1 MDKRY
6 NNLTKA
12 ILDKIFDG
20 AKKSFDFSMEFKS
33 GNDSVSVSFE
43 DYFQDTFARI
53 QLMGDKSES
62 KGFAG
67 AEAFALNAF
76 NVVAHTRELHK
87 QIDDYFANEVNQ
99 TLLDAYG
106 MNEEEKTAYRKELK
120 EKVSDSIG
128 FKGNTP
134 EETAFIEK
142 INAAFDMNQGNS
154 NSDYLKET
162 LNYLSNVSR
171 YIENGASQK
180 DALDAAFNDASFT
193 GGNIDIATV
202 LSSEISTLAD
212 SLGKDEKKNDLYMK
226 DISANYVDEIDS
238 KEVSPESFSYHYQ
251 TNPQNLTKDEKAWA
265 QKAFGRIIF
274 NTMDME
280 SGWDVF
286 NMDLTNFRAN
296 GEQII
301 SDEEFQNAKN
311 QTGALN
317 PEKLEEFQEKIVAK
331 MAAGAEISVI
341 DRIPEKAVNIN
352 PAEIKVKT
360 AAEKFLFGY
369 PDSLTAADKQWAQ
382 DVTANLINYNGGMV
396 EVNLFY
402 ADGKQIIPND
412 ENSKNMSFEDCSR
425 LIAQKI
431 ASGAEIAIRVSAP
444 NQKLELMTMDAQDMA
459 AINPEKA
466 PVTLESFAAHFKA
479 DPNNLTPEEKEW
491 AREAYDKMFLSSM
504 DLSNGWDPSTVNIQA
519 FCANGQ
525 QIISDEELAKAGPE
539 DVDNLKAKIAFSLV
553 SGDKITVRREIQEK
567 SVSFD
572 LSSVKVSHEI
582 DKEKA
587 EPTKDEPAKTEP
599 AKTEPAKTGPAK
611 TEPAK
616 TEPAKTEPAK
626 TGPAKTEPAKTEP
639 AKKQPAKTQPVKKAP
654 AKIPANN
661 ISRKNLNARKIRF
674 KKQMLQ
680 RQRIAANRAKV
691 QNAVRNAQRNA
702 QRNTQSNP
710 QKTTINQ
717 KPSFIENFMRR
728 FLINLV
734 KGFLG
739 IDLDEIINKQKEA
752 EKSAD
757 KTNEKTASSRTKTDF
772 NELVKKEAEAS
783 GKKLPTQK
791 TFEKTNVKVN
801 EKTLTQKGLTK

>member
-1 MDKRY
+1 MINTHK
-6 NNLTKA
+6 NLTKQ
-12 ILDKIFDG
+12 ILNQVFDG
-20 AKKSFDFSMEFKS
+20 AKKSFSFPMEFKS
-33 GNDSVSVSFE
+33 GEDSVSVSFE
-43 DYFQDTFARI
+43 DYFEDTFARI

-62 KGFAG
+62 KGFAC

-99 TLLDAYG
+99 TLLDAFG
-106 MNEEEKTAYRKELK
+106 MNEEEKTAYCKQLK
-120 EKVSDSIG
+120 NMVSDEIG
-128 FKGNTP
+128 LKGKTP

-142 INAAFDMNQGNS
+142 INAAFDMNQGSS

-202 LSSEISTLAD
+202 LSSEISTFAD
-212 SLGKDEKKNDLYMK
+212 SLGKDEKKNDLFMK
-226 DISANYVDEIDS
+226 DISANYVDEIDNR
-238 KEVSPESFSYHYQ
+238 EVSPESFSYHYQ
-251 TNPQNLTKDEKAWA
+251 TNPQKLTKDEKAWA

-341 DRIPEKAVNIN
+341 DRIPEKSVNIN

-369 PDSLTAADKQWAQ
+369 PESLTAADKQWAE

-396 EVNLFY
+396 EVNRFY

-444 NQKLELMTMDAQDMA
+444 NQALELMTMDAQDMA
-459 AINPEKA
+459 AINPEKE
-466 PVTLESFAAHFKA
+466 PVTRESFAAHFKA

-519 FCANGQ
+519 FCANGER
-525 QIISDEELAKAGPE
+525 IISDEELAKAGPE

-582 DKEKA
+582 DKEKS
-587 EPTKDEPAKTEP
+587 EPTKDEP

-611 TEPAK
+611 TEP
-616 TEPAKTEPAK
+616 TK
-626 TGPAKTEPAKTEP
+626 TGPAKTEPS
-639 AKKQPAKTQPVKKAP
+639 KKQPAKTQPVKKAP

-728 FLINLV
+728 LLVNLV

-739 IDLDEIINKQKEA
+739 IDLDEIMNKQKEA

-757 KTNEKTASSRTKTDF
+757 KTNEKTESSRTKTDF
-772 NELVKKEAEAS
+772 NELVKKEAQAS
-783 GKKLPTQK
+783 GKKLPTQNTFAK
-791 TFEKTNVKVN
+791 TNEKTN
-801 EKTLTQKGLTK
+801 EKTLTQKGLAK

>member
-1 MDKRY
+1 MEKKY
-6 NNLTKA
+6 NNLNKI
-12 ILDKIFDG
+12 ILDKVFDG
-20 AKKSFDFSMEFKS
+20 AKKSFDFSMEFKN
-33 GNDSVSVSFE
+33 GNDSVSIGFE
-43 DYFQDTFARI
+43 DYFEDTLARI
-53 QLMGDKSES
+53 QLMGNKSES

-87 QIDDYFANEVNQ
+87 QIDDYFAKDVNQ
-99 TLLDAYG
+99 TLLDAFG
-106 MNEEEKTAYRKELK
+106 MNEEEKAAYRKELK
-120 EKVSDSIG
+120 ENVSDAIG

-134 EETAFIEK
+134 EETAFIDK
-142 INAAFDMNQGNS
+142 INAVFDMNEGSS
-154 NSDYLKET
+154 NADYLKET

-180 DALDAAFNDASFT
+180 DALDAAFNDASFL

-202 LSSEISTLAD
+202 LSSEISTFAD
-212 SLGKDEKKNDLYMK
+212 TLGKDEKMTESVMQNVTK
-226 DISANYVDEIDS
+226 NYVDEIDNR
-238 KEVSPESFSYHYQ
+238 EVSPESFSYSYEK
-251 TNPQNLTKDEKAWA
+251 NPQNLTKDEKAWA

-341 DRIPEKAVNIN
+341 DRIPEKSVNIN

-369 PDSLTAADKQWAQ
+369 PDSLTDADKQWAQ

-412 ENSKNMSFEDCSR
+412 ENSKNMSFEECSK

-466 PVTLESFAAHFKA
+466 PVTPESFAAHFKA

-491 AREAYDKMFLSSM
+491 AREAYDKMFLGSM
-504 DLSNGWDPSTVNIQA
+504 DLSNGWDPGTVNIQA
-519 FCANGQ
+519 FCANGER
-525 QIISDEELAKAGPE
+525 IISDEELAKAGPE

-587 EPTKDEPAKTEP
+587 EPAKTEP
-599 AKTEPAKTGPAK
+599 AKTEPSKTEPAK

-626 TGPAKTEPAKTEP
+626 TEPS
-639 AKKQPAKTQPVKKAP
+639 KKQPAKTQPVKKAP

-728 FLINLV
+728 LLVNLV

-757 KTNEKTASSRTKTDF
+757 KTNEKTESSRTKTNF
-772 NELVKKEAEAS
+772 NEIVKKEAQAS

-801 EKTLTQKGLTK
+801 EKTLTQKGLAK

>member
-1 MDKRY
+1 MEKKY
-6 NNLTKA
+6 NNLNKI
-12 ILDKIFDG
+12 ILDKVFDG
-20 AKKSFDFSMEFKS
+20 AKKSFDFSMEFKN
-33 GNDSVSVSFE
+33 GNDSVSIGLE
-43 DYFQDTFARI
+43 DYFEDTLARI
-53 QLMGDKSES
+53 QLMGNKSES

-87 QIDDYFANEVNQ
+87 QIDDYFSKDVNQ
-99 TLLDAYG
+99 TLLDAFG
-106 MNEEEKTAYRKELK
+106 MNEEEKAAYRKELK
-120 EKVSDSIG
+120 EKVSDAIG

-134 EETAFIEK
+134 EETAFIDK
-142 INAAFDMNQGNS
+142 INAAFDMNEGSS
-154 NSDYLKET
+154 NADYLKET

-180 DALDAAFNDASFT
+180 DALDAAFNDASFL

-202 LSSEISTLAD
+202 LSSEISTFAD
-212 SLGKDEKKNDLYMK
+212 TLGKDEKMTESVMQNVTK
-226 DISANYVDEIDS
+226 NYVDEIDNR
-238 KEVSPESFSYHYQ
+238 EVSPESFSYSYEK
-251 TNPQNLTKDEKAWA
+251 NPQNLTKDEKAWA

-311 QTGALN
+311 QAGALN

-341 DRIPEKAVNIN
+341 DRIPEKSVNIN

-396 EVNLFY
+396 EVERYY
-402 ADGKQIIPND
+402 ADGKPIIPFGED
-412 ENSKNMSFEDCSR
+412 RKNLSFEECSK

-431 ASGAEIAIRVSAP
+431 ASGAEIAVRVSAF

-466 PVTLESFAAHFKA
+466 PVTPESFAAHFKA

-491 AREAYDKMFLSSM
+491 AREAYDKMFLGSM

-519 FCANGQ
+519 LCANGER
-525 QIISDEELAKAGPE
+525 IISDEELAKAGPE
-539 DVDNLKAKIAFSLV
+539 DVDNLKAKIAFGLV

-587 EPTKDEPAKTEP
+587 EPAKTE
-599 AKTEPAKTGPAK
+599 PAK

-626 TGPAKTEPAKTEP
+626 TEPAKTQP
-639 AKKQPAKTQPVKKAP
+639 SKKQPAKTQPVKKAP

-728 FLINLV
+728 LLVNLV

-757 KTNEKTASSRTKTDF
+757 KTAPSRTKTNF
-772 NELVKKEAEAS
+772 NEIVKKEAQAS

-801 EKTLTQKGLTK
+801 EKTNEKTLTQKGLAK

>member
-1 MDKRY
+1 MDKTH
-6 NNLTKA
+6 NNLNKT
-12 ILDKIFDG
+12 ILDKIFDE
-20 AKKSFDFSMEFKS
+20 AKKSFSFPMEFRN
-33 GNDSVSVSFE
+33 GEYSVSVSFE
-43 DYFQDTFARI
+43 DYFEDTFARI

-99 TLLDAYG
+99 TLLDAFG
-106 MNEEEKTAYRKELK
+106 MNEEEKTALNKQLK
-120 EKVSDSIG
+120 DTVSDAIG

-134 EETAFIEK
+134 EETAFIDK

-162 LNYLSNVSR
+162 LNYISNVNR

-180 DALDAAFNDASFT
+180 DALAAAFNDASFL

-212 SLGKDEKKNDLYMK
+212 SLGKDEKKNESVMQN
-226 DISANYVDEIDS
+226 ITANYVDEIDS
-238 KEVSPESFSYHYQ
+238 KEVTPESFSKSYQ
-251 TNPQNLTKDEKAWA
+251 TNPNNLTKDEKAWA
-265 QKAFGRIIF
+265 QKVFGRILF
-274 NTMDME
+274 NTTDPE
-280 SGWDVF
+280 NGWDIF
-286 NMDLTNFRAN
+286 DMDLTHFRAN
-296 GEQII
+296 GKQII
-301 SDEEFQNAKN
+301 SDEEYKSAKN
-311 QTGALN
+311 DKGEFN
-317 PEKLEEFQEKIVAK
+317 PEKWEKFQEAIVAR
-331 MAAGAEISVI
+331 MAAGDEISVI
-341 DRIPEKAVNIN
+341 ERIPEKSVNIN

-360 AAEKFLFGY
+360 PAEKFLFGY

-382 DVTANLINYNGGMV
+382 DVTANLINYNGGLV
-396 EVNLFY
+396 EVNRFY

-412 ENSKNMSFEDCSR
+412 ENSKNLSFEDCSR
-425 LIAQKI
+425 MIAQKI
-431 ASGAEIAIRVSAP
+431 ASGAEIAVRLSAP

-459 AINPEKA
+459 AINPEKE
-466 PVTLESFAAHFKA
+466 PVTRESFIAHYKA
-479 DPNNLTPEEKEW
+479 DPDNLTPEEKEW
-491 AREAYDKMFLSSM
+491 AREAYDKMYFGSM
-504 DLSNGWDPSTVNIQA
+504 DLSNGWGPGSVNISG
-519 FCANGQ
+519 FCANGER
-525 QIISDEELAKAGPE
+525 IISDEELAKTGPE
-539 DVDNLKAKIAFSLV
+539 DVDKLRAKIAFRLA
-553 SGDKITVRREIQEK
+553 SGDKISVRREIEEK

-572 LSSVKVSHEI
+572 LASIKVSKEVN
-582 DKEKA
+582 KEKA
-587 EPTKDEPAKTEP
+587 E
-599 AKTEPAKTGPAK
+599 PAK

-626 TGPAKTEPAKTEP
+626 TEPAKTQPAKTEP

-661 ISRKNLNARKIRF
+661 ISRKNINARKLRL

-680 RQRIAANRAKV
+680 RQRIAANMAKV
-691 QNAVRNAQRNA
+691 QNAVKNAQRNA
-702 QRNTQSNP
+702 QRNASINAQKNAQKNSA
-710 QKTTINQ
+710 KTTINQ

-728 FLINLV
+728 LLVNLV

-772 NELVKKEAEAS
+772 NELVKKEAQAS
-783 GKKLPTQK
+783 GKKLPNAK
-791 TFEKTNVKVN
+791 TYEKTNEKVNEKTN
-801 EKTLTQKGLTK
+801 EKTLTQKGLSK

>member
-1 MDKRY
+1 MEKKY
-6 NNLTKA
+6 NNLNKI
-12 ILDKIFDG
+12 ILDKVFDG
-20 AKKSFDFSMEFKS
+20 AKKSFDFSMEFKN
-33 GNDSVSVSFE
+33 GNDSVSIGLE
-43 DYFQDTFARI
+43 DYFEDTLARI
-53 QLMGDKSES
+53 QLMGNKSES

-87 QIDDYFANEVNQ
+87 QIDDYFSKDVNQ
-99 TLLDAYG
+99 TLLDAFG
-106 MNEEEKTAYRKELK
+106 MSEEEKAAYRKELK
-120 EKVSDSIG
+120 EKVSDAIG

-134 EETAFIEK
+134 EETAFIDK
-142 INAAFDMNQGNS
+142 INAVFDMNEGSS
-154 NSDYLKET
+154 NADYLKET

-180 DALDAAFNDASFT
+180 DALDAAFNDASFL

-202 LSSEISTLAD
+202 LSSEISTFAD
-212 SLGKDEKKNDLYMK
+212 TLGKDEKMTESVMQNVTK
-226 DISANYVDEIDS
+226 NYVDEIDNR
-238 KEVSPESFSYHYQ
+238 EVSPESFSYSYEK
-251 TNPQNLTKDEKAWA
+251 NPQNLTKDEKAWA

-317 PEKLEEFQEKIVAK
+317 PEKIEEFQEKIVAK

-341 DRIPEKAVNIN
+341 DRIPEKSVNIN
-352 PAEIKVKT
+352 PAEVKVKT

-369 PDSLTAADKQWAQ
+369 PDSLTDADKQWAQ

-412 ENSKNMSFEDCSR
+412 ENSKNMSFEECSK

-459 AINPEKA
+459 AINPEKE
-466 PVTLESFAAHFKA
+466 PVTPESFAAHFKA

-491 AREAYDKMFLSSM
+491 AREAYDKMFLGSM

-519 FCANGQ
+519 FCANGER
-525 QIISDEELAKAGPE
+525 IISDEELAKAGPE

-582 DKEKA
+582 DKEK
-587 EPTKDEPAKTEP
+587 
-599 AKTEPAKTGPAK
+599 

-616 TEPAKTEPAK
+616 TEPAKTEPS
-626 TGPAKTEPAKTEP
+626 KTEPAKTEP
-639 AKKQPAKTQPVKKAP
+639 AKTQPSKKQPAKTQPVKKAP

-728 FLINLV
+728 LLVNLV

-757 KTNEKTASSRTKTDF
+757 KTAPSRTKTNF
-772 NELVKKEAEAS
+772 NEIVKKEAQAS

-801 EKTLTQKGLTK
+801 EKTLTQKGLAK